1 MQVNHHL
8 SQISDYE
15 HKQNKKQQ
23 QEDEYIITPDFLEI
37 AKEPILVKFPY
48 FPQNGLEAE

>member
-1 MQVNHHL
+1 MQVTHHL

-23 QEDEYIITPDFLEI
+23 EDEYIIPPDFLEI
-37 AKEPILVKFPY
+37 AKGSILVEFPY
-48 FPQNGLEAE
+48 CP